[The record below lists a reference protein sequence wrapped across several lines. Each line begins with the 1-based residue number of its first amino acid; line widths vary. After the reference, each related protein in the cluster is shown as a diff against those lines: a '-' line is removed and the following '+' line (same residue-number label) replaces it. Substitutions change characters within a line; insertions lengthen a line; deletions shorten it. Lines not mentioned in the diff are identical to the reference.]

1 MPKKQRACVRVGRGL
16 LVLVPDSNPTDI
28 PQTGQKSP
36 PTGANLAK
44 PTTTQ
49 RALDRVYWEI
59 RWMDLM
65 DSPASRLPSRV
76 VIFFS
81 SDQNAWQAKARFLV
95 RGEEYYAT
103 PSRVLM
109 HWGAFSGGWWAPRF
123 WVAPLRGGWWLRH
136 RRPEPG
142 PADRPGWAYRRLAC
156 APFPI
161 GGPFHRE
168 KSLDERP

>member
-1 MPKKQRACVRVGRGL
+1 LPRAEGRRA
-16 LVLVPDSNPTDI
+16 T
-28 PQTGQKSP
+28 K
-36 PTGANLAK
+36 GANLAK

-59 RWMDLM
+59 RWMGLM
-65 DSPASRLPSRV
+65 DNLWTRRSPAAFSRV

-81 SDQNAWQAKARFLV
+81 SDQNAWRAKARFLV
-95 RGEEYYAT
+95 GGEGYYAT

-142 PADRPGWAYRRLAC
+142 PADRRGRAYRRLAC
-156 APFPI
+156 APFPSAVFPTGKKI
-161 GGPFHRE
+161 SKR
-168 KSLDERP
+168 KALKI